1 MTTPSAERLHAA
13 RRRDSETKRQRARAA
28 FAQLIDEGGIV
39 NFESVRRRAGVSRS
53 LVYADRELS
62 AQIIELRTRQA
73 GAGTAAPPMPA
84 RSIVTERSLRN
95 DLALSQAD
103 NRQLRT
109 DATKLRQRLGLAVAA
124 ELDATVGGA
133 NPASL
138 QSLHDRIAELEDAI
152 YEGSERIRTL
162 EADKCDLSECLDAS
176 RENYRQLMAQ
186 INKGGR

>member
-1 MTTPSAERLHAA
+1 MTTTNVERLHAA
-13 RRRDSETKRQRARAA
+13 RRSDSETKRQRARAA
-28 FAQLIDEGGIV
+28 FAELVREGGSV

-62 AQIIELRTRQA
+62 AQITELRDRQA
-73 GAGTAAPPMPA
+73 GIGTAAPPMPA

-109 DATKLRQRLGLAVAA
+109 EAEKLRRRLGMAVAA

-138 QSLHDRIAELEDAI
+138 QSLQDRIAELEDALHD
-152 YEGSERIRTL
+152 GRERILSL
-162 EADKCDLSECLDAS
+162 EADNSDLSECLDAS

-186 INKGGR
+186 INRGGQ